1 MEHRP
6 INAFAE
12 QKLDQN
18 MKLAIARDLQRIWS
32 DVLDELLDKGGKIT
46 QVELRWQA
54 ETPARIGLAG
64 RGCIRRIICHVA
76 EVTWRVP
83 PATFQRRV
91 AVLHA

>member
-32 DVLDELLDKGGKIT
+32 DVLDEPFPTDLRGLIDRLEQVTGG
-46 QVELRWQA
+46 RS
-54 ETPARIGLAG
+54 AG
-64 RGCIRRIICHVA
+64 GRSR
-76 EVTWRVP
+76 TM
-83 PATFQRRV
+83 
-91 AVLHA
+91 